1 MFRTLVKT
9 AAVVVDDRT
18 FPVRYFELRT
28 VRGQRRYSAEI
39 LLGPGDRV
47 IFDDDS
53 MTNLEARATRL
64 APATLYSRILARTA

>member
-9 AAVVVDDRT
+9 DAVVVDDRT